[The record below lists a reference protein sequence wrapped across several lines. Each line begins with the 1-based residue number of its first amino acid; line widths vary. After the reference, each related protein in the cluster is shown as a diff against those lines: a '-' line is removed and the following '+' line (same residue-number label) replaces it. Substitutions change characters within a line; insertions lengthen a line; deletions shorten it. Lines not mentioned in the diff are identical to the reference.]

1 MARPRISPAF
11 GAEMNAM
18 LRLSAPLAAAN
29 LLQMAVYAVDVVFVA
44 RLGEATLAAAS
55 LAVSMFMLIMFG
67 FSSVTSAVAPLI
79 AAELGRRAHAGR
91 EVRRSFRMALWL
103 SVACTAVGMTVCQF
117 GEAFMLLTGQDP
129 AISARAQDF
138 LTILSFSMLPMIV
151 ANVLRTL
158 VSTMGRPVF
167 ATVVTALSIVVN
179 AVGNYAFVFG
189 NLGAPAWGLEGS
201 AISTL
206 ITTVITCIAYAVAI
220 QSDRTLRRYRLF
232 GRLWRPEWQRLREI
246 LRIGVPIA
254 LTVMAEGGLFSSAAF
269 LMGRLGSAEL
279 AAHTVALQVAAFFF
293 QIPFGIGQAATIR
306 VGYHFGA
313 GNREGIARAGMSAMV
328 LTIGFQAVSAGIM
341 LLAPGIV
348 LSLYVDTDLAANAA
362 LVSLAAGYLAVGA
375 AFQFADGL
383 QAVAAGAL
391 RGLQDTH
398 VPMLVALGGY
408 WLAGFTIAA
417 GLGLATPLEG
427 IGVWI
432 GLAAGLFIV
441 AALLIR
447 RWQAR
452 EALGLVPA

>member
-79 AAELGRRAHAGR
+79 AAELGRRAHAVR

-293 QIPFGIGQAATIR
+293 QIPFCIGQAATIR